1 MLPRTPSRAALG
13 LVLLGALWL
22 AGPGRVLCSAAEDA
36 PGTPSLAARDTSAY
50 ASDRVTWF
58 DHDGRPIR
66 QPPDWE
72 PNFWGHQFREAVVE
86 PLSHAF
92 DIPDKMLF
100 VARLL
105 GAHTRRD
112 AVNVNELD
120 EVPNSTWFT
129 NRNHIRTVPVADLA
143 QGPDSS
149 AAPAKPWVIKHA
161 KQGGA
166 SAGFQIKDAHGV
178 KWLVK
183 LDPRDHPGLS
193 SGADQ
198 VARTLVHAAG
208 YNVPHNESVRFTRS
222 DLTIDKDLLQGTKG
236 EHFSGAD
243 LDTLLSRGAV
253 LPDGSYSAFASLFLP
268 GHVLGSPSM
277 RRLRPGDSN
286 DWYRHTNRRELR
298 GLYVLCSWIDDW
310 DTKDHQFLDTFQA
323 GPDSLGHVD
332 HYLLD
337 VGSSFGAQANGPKA
351 LWQGYES
358 TVDFGWIA
366 RRFVMLGFAVE
377 PWRRAHE
384 NSEIPAVGNFE
395 SEVFYPEHFAT
406 EQQEAAFREMTDAD
420 AYWGAK
426 IVASFSDA
434 QIAAAVSSARYDDA
448 RASDFLV
455 RNLIERRGKI
465 ARYWFGRVAPLDFFW
480 MEDGVLRFH
489 DLAQEIGLTGARGYD
504 VEVEWEGGRG
514 GKHQRVALT
523 TPQMDLRSLGHD
535 ASRLELT
542 LSIQGSGSKPAR
554 VELRRLGADW
564 VVTRVRHG

>member
-1 MLPRTPSRAALG
+1 MPPRIPSRAALA
-13 LVLLGALWL
+13 LLGALLL
-22 AGPGRVLCSAAEDA
+22 AGPGRALGSAAE
-36 PGTPSLAARDTSAY
+36 
-50 ASDRVTWF
+50 ASDRVTWV
-58 DHDGRPIR
+58 DHDGRPIH

-72 PNFWGHQFREAVVE
+72 PNFWGHQFREALIE

-100 VARLL
+100 AARLL

-129 NRNHIRTVPVADLA
+129 NRNHIRAVPVADLA
-143 QGPDSS
+143 RGPDSL

-166 SAGFQIKDAHGV
+166 SAGFQIKDGHGV

-183 LDPRDHPGLS
+183 LDPKDHPGLS

-222 DLTIDKDLLQGTKG
+222 DLTIDKDLLQGAKG
-236 EHFSGAD
+236 EHFGEAD
-243 LDTLLSRGAV
+243 LDTLLSHGAV
-253 LPDGSYSAFASLFLP
+253 LPDGTTSAFASLFLP

-286 DWYRHTNRRELR
+286 DWYRHIHRRELR

-310 DTKDHQFLDTFQA
+310 DPKDPQCLDTFQA
-323 GPDSLGHVD
+323 GADSLGHVD

-377 PWRRAHE
+377 PWRRAHQ
-384 NSEIPAVGNFE
+384 NSAIPAVGNFE
-395 SEVFYPEHFAT
+395 SEVFHPQHFAT

-420 AYWGAK
+420 AHWGAK

-434 QIAAAVSSARYDDA
+434 QIAAAVGSAHYEDP
-448 RASDFLV
+448 RATEFLV
-455 RNLIERRGKI
+455 HNLVERRDKI
-465 ARYWFGRVAPLDFFW
+465 ARFWFGRVAPLDFFW
-480 MEDGVLRFH
+480 IEDGVLRFH
-489 DLAQEIGLTGARGYD
+489 DLAQDIGLTGARGYD
-504 VEVEWEGGRG
+504 AEVEWEGGRG
-514 GKHQRVALT
+514 SKHERMALT
-523 TPQMDLRSLGHD
+523 APRMDLRSLGGD
-535 ASRLELT
+535 ASSLELT

-554 VELRRLGADW
+554 VELRRLGPDW
-564 VVTRVRHG
+564 IVTRVRHG

>member
-1 MLPRTPSRAALG
+1 MRRRTAVWALFG
-13 LVLLGALWL
+13 SLLFL
-22 AGPGRVLCSAAEDA
+22 APGRALCSSPVA
-36 PGTPSLAARDTSAY
+36 PDTSL
-50 ASDRVTWF
+50 VTWV
-58 DHDGRPIR
+58 DHDGRPIP

-72 PNFWGHQFREAVVE
+72 QNFWGHQFREAIVE

-100 VARLL
+100 AARLL
-105 GAHTRRD
+105 GARTRRE

-129 NRNHIRTVPVADLA
+129 NRNHLRAVPVSDLA
-143 QGPDSS
+143 RGPDSS
-149 AAPAKPWVIKHA
+149 TAPAKPWVVKHA
-161 KQGGA
+161 KRGGA

-183 LDPRDHPGLS
+183 LDPRDHPQLS
-193 SGADQ
+193 SGADK

-222 DLTIDKDLLQGTKG
+222 DVTIDKDLLHGTKG
-236 EHFSGAD
+236 EQFGEAD

-253 LPDGSYSAFASLFLP
+253 LPDGSYSAFASLFLS

-277 RRLRPGDSN
+277 RRLRPGDTN

-298 GLYVLCSWIDDW
+298 GLYVVCSWIDDW
-310 DTKDHQFLDTFQA
+310 DTKDPQFLDTFQA
-323 GPDSLGHVD
+323 GRDSLGHVD

-366 RRFVMLGFAVE
+366 RRFVMFGFAVE
-377 PWRRAHE
+377 PWRRAHQ
-384 NSEIPAVGNFE
+384 NSAIPAIGNFE
-395 SEVFYPEHFAT
+395 SEVFHPQHFAT

-434 QIAAAVSSARYDDA
+434 QIAAAVSSAHYEDP
-448 RASDFLV
+448 RATEFLV
-455 RNLIERRGKI
+455 HNLVERRDKI
-465 ARYWFGRVAPLDFFW
+465 ARFWFGRVAPLDFFR

-489 DLAQEIGLTGARGYD
+489 DLEQDIGLTGARSYD
-504 VEVEWEGGRG
+504 VELESEGGRAG
-514 GKHQRVALT
+514 SHRRLT
-523 TPQMDLRSLGHD
+523 LSTAEMDLRSLESGV
-535 ASRLELT
+535 SKLELT
-542 LSIQGSGSKPAR
+542 LSIHGSGAKPAR
-554 VELRRLGADW
+554 VELRRLGPSW
-564 VVTRVRHG
+564 VLTRVRHG